1 MAKRLNGEGSLRR
14 RADGRWEYRLMDG
27 YLEDGRPNT
36 VSFYGRTQKEVRDKL
51 ENYRIRH
58 IYGID
63 TRVVNS
69 VPRATLARTF
79 SHGVTGF
86 QPHRHGGQPRFGNS
100 SIMISAHGIV

>member
-1 MAKRLNGEGSLRR
+1 MTRNMAKRLNGEGSLRR

-63 TRVVNS
+63 TRVKHTF
-69 VPRATLARTF
+69 ATW
-79 SHGVTGF
+79 SEIWF
-86 QPHRHGGQPRFGNS
+86 QNHQDN
-100 SIMISAHGIV
+100 ISPPPPGKITSTS